1 MKTRIKKTTGIIILG
16 LLSILSS
23 CNSSKRETSEVNSP
37 TEAKTN
43 IPPKKYKLFNNVPLV
58 REKLESVG
66 IGLFTRWKKLDDLG
80 WMSSTP
86 YYSFGST
93 SSTIGLPNNLAFY
106 LESNSEDCIGTI
118 QLVLNINNTSERK
131 KALSKFNEIMVSTFK
146 GLDLKDA
153 DKFSKAIKQK
163 RNYSFENNEYKISLE
178 IEKININNWELIIE
192 AK

>member
-1 MKTRIKKTTGIIILG
+1 MKTIGIIILG
-16 LLSILSS
+16 LLSVLSS
-23 CNSSKRETSEVNSP
+23 CNSSNRESTVENSQ

-43 IPPKKYKLFNNVPLV
+43 IPPKKHPIFNNVPLV
-58 REKLESVG
+58 REKLERVG
-66 IGLFTRWKKLDDLG
+66 IGLFTSWKKLDDFG

-93 SSTIGLPNNLAFY
+93 SSTTGLPNNLAFY

-118 QLVLNINNTSERK
+118 KLVLNINNTSERK

-153 DKFSKAIKQK
+153 GKFSKAIKQK
-163 RNYSFENNEYKISLE
+163 KNYSFENNEYKISLE
-178 IEKININNWELIIE
+178 IEKINIDNWELIIK